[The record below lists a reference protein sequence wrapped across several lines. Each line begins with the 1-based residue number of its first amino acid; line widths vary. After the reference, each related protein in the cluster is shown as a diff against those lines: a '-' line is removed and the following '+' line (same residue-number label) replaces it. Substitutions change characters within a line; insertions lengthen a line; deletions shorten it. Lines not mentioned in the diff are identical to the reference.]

1 MTLSD
6 ALRAARERFAV
17 HSDSAAL
24 DAQLLLCATLNVP
37 RSRLY
42 SHPEQRLSESEAQ
55 HFELL
60 CARRAAGEPVAYI
73 LEQREFWSHALEVAP
88 GVLIPR
94 PETELLVE
102 TALTLGTG
110 KPGRVADLGTGSG
123 AIALALAGERPDWSV
138 VATERSAVACA
149 VARRN
154 FAASALA
161 NVSLREGSWCEPL
174 HERDYLLLV
183 SNPPYLAADDP
194 HLGQG
199 DLRFEPQSALVAAEA
214 GLADLRQLAAL
225 APAYLVAGGWLLLEH
240 GWEQGEAV
248 RALLRAEGFAEIA
261 TYRDTGERERVT
273 VGRKPH
279 PGEQA

>member
-1 MTLSD
+1 MTLNE
-6 ALRAARERFAV
+6 ALRAARERFDA
-17 HSDSAAL
+17 DTAAL
-24 DAQLLLCATLNVP
+24 DAQLLLCAVLGAP

-42 SHPEQRLSESEAQ
+42 SHPEQVLSDAEAQ
-55 HFELL
+55 RFHDL
-60 CARRAAGEPVAYI
+60 CARRAAGEPMAYI
-73 LEQREFWSHALEVAP
+73 LGRREFWRHDLEVAP

-102 TALTLGTG
+102 TALMLGGG
-110 KPGRVADLGTGSG
+110 KSGRVADLGTGSG

-138 VATERSAVACA
+138 VATERSTAACA

-154 FAASALA
+154 FAAAALP
-161 NVSLREGSWCEPL
+161 NLSLREGSWCEPL
-174 HERDYLLLV
+174 NERDYLLLI

-199 DLRFEPQSALVAAEA
+199 DLRFEPASALVAAEA
-214 GLADLRQLAAL
+214 GLADLRQLAASAPVYL
-225 APAYLVAGGWLLLEH
+225 ADGGWLLLEH

-248 RALLRAEGFAEIA
+248 RALLRANAFADVR

-273 VGRKPH
+273 VGRKP
-279 PGEQA
+279 GSGKTA